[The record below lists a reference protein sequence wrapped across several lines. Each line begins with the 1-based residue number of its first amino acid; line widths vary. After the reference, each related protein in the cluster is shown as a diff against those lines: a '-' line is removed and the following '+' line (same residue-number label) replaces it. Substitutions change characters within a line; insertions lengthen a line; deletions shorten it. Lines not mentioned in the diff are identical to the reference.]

1 MVTLGLIYKLH
12 LSVIFFLSLLYR
24 DVNDITSDIKL
35 DITINIY
42 ILNPF

>member
-24 DVNDITSDIKL
+24 DVNDIALDIKS

-42 ILNPF
+42 ILNHF